1 MNEINALPPSSA
13 SSPSVSDAE
22 KIVVFNRIS
31 KAYGAKRIL
40 EGVSFS
46 IERGSVFALLG
57 ENGVGKTTAIKIIL
71 GEIAATYGTA
81 TVFGLDARR
90 DALTIRRRVGYVP
103 EVPALYERMTVEEMG
118 RFAAAFYENDYWSEY
133 SRLIAEYEI
142 DLTAKISKLSK
153 GLKALVSFSVALAS
167 EPELLILDEP
177 TSGLDAL
184 ARRRILETLADF
196 AASGGTALIASHQM
210 AEVERVA
217 DRVAMLR
224 DERLLLDEPLF
235 ELKERTRVVTATV
248 RGVAPEERSRVFNG
262 VFATV
267 LKTESWGEQT
277 RVVGRDLTP
286 DFETKLRAEWGD
298 RLLAFDSSTPSLEEI
313 FVAAMTQPAK

>member
-1 MNEINALPPSSA
+1 MNDFNAALSPSS
-13 SSPSVSDAE
+13 PPFSDAE
-22 KIVVFNRIS
+22 KIVEFHRVS
-31 KAYGAKRIL
+31 KAYGAKRVL

-57 ENGVGKTTAIKIIL
+57 ENGVGKTTAIKLLL
-71 GEIAATYGTA
+71 GEIAATHGTA

-103 EVPALYERMTVEEMG
+103 EVPALYERMTVAEMG
-118 RFAAAFYENDYWSEY
+118 RFAAAFYENDYWGEY

-142 DLTAKISKLSK
+142 DLNAKISKLSK
-153 GLKALVSFSVALAS
+153 GLKALVSFSVALACQ
-167 EPELLILDEP
+167 PDLLILDEP

-224 DERLLLDEPLF
+224 DERLWLDEPLL

-248 RGVAPEERSRVFNG
+248 RNLSPEERNRLFNG

-267 LKTESWGEQT
+267 LKTDVWGDQI
-277 RVVGRDLTP
+277 RVVGRRPAPDL
-286 DFETKLRAEWGD
+286 ESEIRAKLGD
-298 RLLAFDSSTPSLEEI
+298 RLLALETSTPSLEEI

>member
-1 MNEINALPPSSA
+1 MNDFNAALSL
-13 SSPSVSDAE
+13 SSPPFSDAE
-22 KIVVFNRIS
+22 KIVEFHRVS
-31 KAYGAKRIL
+31 KAYGANRVL

-57 ENGVGKTTAIKIIL
+57 ENGVGKTTAIKLLL
-71 GEIAATYGTA
+71 GEIAATHGTA

-103 EVPALYERMTVEEMG
+103 EVPALYERMTVAEMG
-118 RFAAAFYENDYWSEY
+118 RFAAAFYENDYWGEY

-142 DLTAKISKLSK
+142 DLNAKISKLSK
-153 GLKALVSFSVALAS
+153 GLKALVSFSVALACQ
-167 EPELLILDEP
+167 PDLLILDEP

-224 DERLLLDEPLF
+224 DERLWLDEPLL

-248 RGVAPEERSRVFNG
+248 RNLSPEERNRLFNG

-267 LKTESWGEQT
+267 LKTDVWGDQI
-277 RVVGRDLTP
+277 RVVGRRPAPDL
-286 DFETKLRAEWGD
+286 ESEIRAKLGD
-298 RLLAFDSSTPSLEEI
+298 RLLALETSTPSHEEI
-313 FVAAMTQPAK
+313 FVAAMTQPLK

>member
-1 MNEINALPPSSA
+1 MNDFNALSPSSTLL
-13 SSPSVSDAE
+13 SDAE
-22 KIVVFNRIS
+22 KIVEFHCVS
-31 KAYGAKRIL
+31 KTYGSKRVL

-57 ENGVGKTTAIKIIL
+57 ENGAGKTTAIKILL
-71 GEIAATYGTA
+71 GEIAATHGSA

-90 DALTIRRRVGYVP
+90 DALNIRRRVGYVP
-103 EVPALYERMTVEEMG
+103 EVPALYERMTVAEMG
-118 RFAAAFYENDYWSEY
+118 RFAAAFYENDYWGEY
-133 SRLIAEYEI
+133 SRLIVEYEI
-142 DLTAKISKLSK
+142 DLSAKIKRLSK

-167 EPELLILDEP
+167 QPDLLILDEP

-224 DERLLLDEPLF
+224 DERLLLDEPLL

-248 RGVAPEERSRVFNG
+248 RDVAPEERNRLFNG

-267 LKTESWGEQT
+267 LKTDVWCEQI
-277 RVVGRDLTP
+277 RVVGRRPAP
-286 DFETKLRAEWGD
+286 DFESEIRAKLGE
-298 RLLAFDSSTPSLEEI
+298 RLLALETSTPSLEEI

>member
-1 MNEINALPPSSA
+1 MNDFNALSP
-13 SSPSVSDAE
+13 SSPSLSDSE
-22 KIVVFNRIS
+22 KIVEFHRVS
-31 KAYGAKRIL
+31 KTYGAKRVL
-40 EGVSFS
+40 EDVSFS

-57 ENGVGKTTAIKIIL
+57 ENGVGKTTAIKILL
-71 GEIAATYGTA
+71 GEIAATRGAA

-103 EVPALYERMTVEEMG
+103 EVPALYERMTVAEMG
-118 RFAAAFYENDYWSEY
+118 RFAAAFYENDYWGEY

-142 DLTAKISKLSK
+142 DLNAKIKRLSK
-153 GLKALVSFSVALAS
+153 GLKALVSFSVALACQ
-167 EPELLILDEP
+167 PDLLILDEP

-224 DERLLLDEPLF
+224 DERLLLDEPLL

-248 RGVAPEERSRVFNG
+248 RDVSSEERNRLFNG

-267 LKTESWGEQT
+267 LKTDVWGEQI
-277 RVVGRDLTP
+277 RVVGRDAAS
-286 DFETKLRAEWGD
+286 DFESEIRAKLGD
-298 RLLAFDSSTPSLEEI
+298 RLLALETSAPSLEEI
-313 FVAAMTQPAK
+313 FVAAMTQPSR

>member
-1 MNEINALPPSSA
+1 MNDFNALSPSST
-13 SSPSVSDAE
+13 SLSDAE
-22 KIVVFNRIS
+22 KIVEFRRVS
-31 KAYGAKRIL
+31 KTYGAKRVL

-57 ENGVGKTTAIKIIL
+57 ENGVGKTTAIKILL
-71 GEIAATYGTA
+71 GEIAATHGTA

-103 EVPALYERMTVEEMG
+103 EVPALYERMTVAEMG
-118 RFAAAFYENDYWSEY
+118 RFAAAFYENDYWGEY

-142 DLTAKISKLSK
+142 DLNAKIKRLSK
-153 GLKALVSFSVALAS
+153 GLKALVSFSVALACQ
-167 EPELLILDEP
+167 PDLLILDEP

-224 DERLLLDEPLF
+224 DERLLLDEPLL

-248 RGVAPEERSRVFNG
+248 RDLSPEDRNRLFNG

-267 LKTESWGEQT
+267 LKTDVWGDQI
-277 RVVGRDLTP
+277 RVVGRDP
-286 DFETKLRAEWGD
+286 ASDFESEIRAKLGD
-298 RLLAFDSSTPSLEEI
+298 RLLALETSTPSLEEI